1 MELIDHNKS
10 GFNKYKYDN
19 FIEDTQ
25 LPINNDSI
33 LKLPSI
39 RCNLNDDILPVSDDE
54 DYQSGE
60 DEHQNLINRKNRK
73 DIIDKRSSKAKKLL
87 EEYKS
92 SKF

>member
-33 LKLPSI
+33 LQLPSI

-54 DYQSGE
+54 DCQSGE
-60 DEHQNLINRKNRK
+60 DEQQNLINRKNRK
-73 DIIDKRSSKAKKLL
+73 DI
-87 EEYKS
+87 
-92 SKF
+92 